1 MSDYRPRNQDFLA
14 LGHEREN
21 LGWSGVAIF
30 GAIGFTMML
39 LVGAYLTDSYNPA
52 STGFS
57 AAIPAPAARA
67 TALGALRTSAAA
79 PDGGRP
85 GPAVSGTP
93 PAVLPQGRPRPQE
106 AAGTLATW
114 RGAFAARKRCITRR
128 RRRR

>member
-1 MSDYRPRNQDFLA
+1 MSDYRPRTQKFLA

-67 TALGALRTSAAA
+67 TAVAQQPAAA
-79 PDGGRP
+79 P
-85 GPAVSGTP
+85 GTP
-93 PAVLPQGRPRPQE
+93 SVSQLLLSSRSGS
-106 AAGTLATW
+106 
-114 RGAFAARKRCITRR
+114 
-128 RRRR
+128 